1 MVTCEDN
8 HDRIA
13 QWLDG
18 QPVELTDA
26 ERLIA
31 DEIQRDLALLEAPV
45 DPLRQRVAMDHA
57 RRQLSAEL
65 ARPTRRKRWLA
76 VITST
81 EALAVA
87 ALLVVAWLTH
97 VVVVEP
103 NRTHDVDDM
112 IQVVTA
118 PEVPDRIDL
127 LQDEL
132 DALRTEMMADL
143 DGANTHWDIE
153 SLRHELNSYW
163 SDDMMEI
170 WFKG

>member
-18 QPVELTDA
+18 QPVELTDS

-31 DEIQRDLALLEAPV
+31 DEIQRDQALLDAPV

-103 NRTHDVDDM
+103 NRAHDVNDM
-112 IQVVTA
+112 IEVVAA
-118 PEVPDRIDL
+118 PEVPDQIDL

-132 DALRTEMMADL
+132 DALQAEMMADL
-143 DGANTHWDIE
+143 NGADTRSDIE
-153 SLRHELNSYW
+153 LLRHELNNFW
-163 SDDMMEI
+163 SDDMMKI
-170 WFKG
+170 WFGG